1 MVYKIIDTIK
11 ESIFKMDT
19 YYKDDNFTVTF
30 YIVAFTILIVGLMSY
45 TFIYHY
51 FTNFTRTITVR
62 NTYTRSDTYTRG
74 GTIFPQKRYFVVD
87 INNTVYESSNL
98 WFKSYFNK
106 IDNWTSLEKGNTYK
120 VYGYGVRDEFFNMY
134 PIIYSIEKI

>member
-11 ESIFKMDT
+11 ESMFKMDT
-19 YYKDDNFTVTF
+19 YYKDDNFTVIF

-45 TFIYHY
+45 TLIYYY
-51 FTNFTRTITVR
+51 FTNFTRTITVL
-62 NTYTRSDTYTRG
+62 NTYKLSDTYTSSR
-74 GTIFPQKRYFVVD
+74 TMFPQKIYFVVD
-87 INNTVYESSNL
+87 INNTVYVSGNL

-134 PIIYSIEKI
+134 PIIYSIENI

>member
-11 ESIFKMDT
+11 ESMFKMDT
-19 YYKDDNFTVTF
+19 YYKDDNFTVIF

-45 TFIYHY
+45 TLIYYY
-51 FTNFTRTITVR
+51 FTNFTRTITVL
-62 NTYTRSDTYTRG
+62 NTYKLSDTYTSSR
-74 GTIFPQKRYFVVD
+74 TMFPQKIYFVVD
-87 INNTVYESSNL
+87 INNTVYVSGNL

-106 IDNWTSLEKGNTYK
+106 IDNWTSLENGNTYK